1 MPIIVSQNGKNAQ
14 KVDSTPFG
22 LEDRL
27 QEYILDNPNSIP
39 LYEIRDDIELVLLS
53 REFQTNSGPIDAI
66 GVDAEGNLYLIETKL
81 YKNPDK
87 RTVVAQVMDYG
98 AALWKHLTNFED
110 FMMMLNKH
118 SQSNFQCSATEKIQT
133 YFNLTDETTEKVLER
148 MRNNLDEGKF
158 KFVILMD
165 SLDDRLKDLIL
176 YINQN
181 SKFDIYGVELDYYQ
195 HESFEITI
203 PKLFGAEVKKSIG
216 ATTSDTVVYTQDDL
230 ISAYASIGFEDKI
243 REILQTYDQINQGS
257 YPVKNVTANKSAKS
271 INLYFNLP
279 ATDSFKDLA
288 ISIGVMR
295 GKPLDTLDLWCYS
308 PEQQDQLI
316 EAIQNVLGIPAT
328 KLVPE
333 SNYGRIGQWPLKDFS
348 QEKLLKLFESLA

>member
-1 MPIIVSQNGKNAQ
+1 MPIIVTHNGKNDQ
-14 KVDSTPFG
+14 KIDPTPFG

-27 QEYILDNPNSIP
+27 QAYILDNPNSIP

-133 YFNLTDETTEKVLER
+133 YFNLTDETTDKVIER

-181 SKFDIYGVELDYYQ
+181 SKFDIYGVELDYYK
-195 HESFEITI
+195 HDSFEITI

-216 ATTSDTVVYTQDDL
+216 ASTSDTVIYTQDDL
-230 ISAYASIGFEDKI
+230 LTAYASIGYENKI
-243 REILQTYDQINQGS
+243 KEILHVYDEINQGS
-257 YPVKNVTANKSAKS
+257 FPISNVTANKSAKS

-279 ATDSFKDLA
+279 ATDSYKDLA

-308 PEQQDQLI
+308 PDQQDHLI
-316 EAIQNVLGIPAT
+316 SVIDEVLEIPT
-328 KLVPE
+328 TNLPTG
-333 SNYGRIGQWPLKDFS
+333 SNYGRIGQWPLSNFS
-348 QEKLLKLFESLA
+348 QEKLLQLFESLA